1 VSNKMRPERLYSD
14 YCNPYSGYKQ
24 DQEELDNLY
33 ETMSTA
39 WLFENK
45 SVRTSLLTPEQITE
59 SWGNKEITFVDKH
72 YLPTPYLDTEGI
84 MIGNYGIGEL
94 EEEDSDYSWR
104 NYDEHISLVKLVYT
118 DGQASKWIP
127 VEDFDQI

>member
-1 VSNKMRPERLYSD
+1 MLVKQFIELAKDSIQYYYSAKRALRKQGAKVSNKMRPERLYSD

-45 SVRTSLLTPEQITE
+45 GVRTSLLTPEQITE
-59 SWGNKEITFVDKH
+59 RWG
-72 YLPTPYLDTEGI
+72 
-84 MIGNYGIGEL
+84 
-94 EEEDSDYSWR
+94 
-104 NYDEHISLVKLVYT
+104 
-118 DGQASKWIP
+118 Q
-127 VEDFDQI
+127 